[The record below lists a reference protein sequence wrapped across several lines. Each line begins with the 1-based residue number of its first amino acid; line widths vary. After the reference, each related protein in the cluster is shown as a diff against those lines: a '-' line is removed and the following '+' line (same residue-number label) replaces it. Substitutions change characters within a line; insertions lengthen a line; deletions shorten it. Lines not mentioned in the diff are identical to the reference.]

1 MGMWKMPMVYVL
13 QGHPL
18 CDMSSVGFVLC
29 RIPNFPRLLV
39 ITTGGKTFNLPLSPC
54 KCVLR
59 CVCLWFLYILFNVEQ
74 RLLYML
80 KCVLLF
86 KNALNVAFIDD
97 VCVCGHWTTR
107 SMNCSSKCDIRIS
120 VLNQLLSCQL
130 MHALIL

>member
-59 CVCLWFLYILFNVEQ
+59 CVCVSGSYIFCSMLNKDYSICSNAFYFL
-74 RLLYML
+74 
-80 KCVLLF
+80 K
-86 KNALNVAFIDD
+86 
-97 VCVCGHWTTR
+97 
-107 SMNCSSKCDIRIS
+107 
-120 VLNQLLSCQL
+120 
-130 MHALIL
+130 MH